1 VGFARGA
8 VWSLI
13 ATPHNGKHEF
23 QTTHFSEKPMTP
35 ATSRISDLL
44 RTAAALTACLMI
56 GATATAQAAAAADA
70 TPSVRVN
77 YRDLNLATEQGT
89 QALYGRI
96 VSAARKVCA
105 PSDIRILVEVAAAQT
120 CEAQAVA
127 HAVRAVNNPQL
138 AATYSAHQRQ
148 G

>member
-1 VGFARGA
+1 
-8 VWSLI
+8 
-13 ATPHNGKHEF
+13 
-23 QTTHFSEKPMTP
+23 MTP

-44 RTAAALTACLMI
+44 RASAALTACLMI
-56 GATATAQAAAAADA
+56 GATATAHAAAPADA
-70 TPSVRVN
+70 TPSVQVN
-77 YRDLNLATEQGT
+77 YHDLNLATEQGT

-105 PSDIRILVEVAAAQT
+105 PSDIRVLVEFAAARA

-127 HAVRAVNNPQL
+127 DAVRAVNNPRL
-138 AATYSAHQRQ
+138 AATYSAHRRQ

>member
-1 VGFARGA
+1 
-8 VWSLI
+8 
-13 ATPHNGKHEF
+13 
-23 QTTHFSEKPMTP
+23 MTS
-35 ATSRISDLL
+35 ATSSIGDLL
-44 RTAAALTACLMI
+44 RASAALTACVII
-56 GATATAQAAAAADA
+56 GATATAHAAAAADA
-70 TPSVRVN
+70 ASSVQVN

-105 PSDIRILVEVAAAQT
+105 PSDIRVLVEVAAARA

-127 HAVRAVNNPQL
+127 HAVRAVNNPRL
-138 AATYSAHQRQ
+138 AATYSAHRRQ

>member
-1 VGFARGA
+1 
-8 VWSLI
+8 
-13 ATPHNGKHEF
+13 
-23 QTTHFSEKPMTP
+23 MTP
-35 ATSRISDLL
+35 ATTRISDLL
-44 RTAAALTACLMI
+44 RASAALTACLLI
-56 GATATAQAAAAADA
+56 GATAHAAAPADA

-77 YRDLNLATEQGT
+77 YHDLDLSTEQGT

-105 PSDIRILVEVAAAQT
+105 PSDIRVLVEVAAAQA

-127 HAVRAVNNPQL
+127 HAVRTVNNPRL
-138 AATYSAHQRQ
+138 AVTYSAHQRQ

>member
-1 VGFARGA
+1 
-8 VWSLI
+8 
-13 ATPHNGKHEF
+13 
-23 QTTHFSEKPMTP
+23 MTP

-44 RTAAALTACLMI
+44 RASAALTACLMI
-56 GATATAQAAAAADA
+56 GVTATAHAADA

-77 YRDLNLATEQGT
+77 YHDLNLATEQGT

-105 PSDIRILVEVAAAQT
+105 PSDIRILVEVAAAQA

>member
-1 VGFARGA
+1 
-8 VWSLI
+8 
-13 ATPHNGKHEF
+13 
-23 QTTHFSEKPMTP
+23 MTR
-35 ATSRISDLL
+35 ATSTISDLL
-44 RTAAALTACLMI
+44 RASAALTACLMI
-56 GATATAQAAAAADA
+56 GATATAHAAAPA

-77 YRDLNLATEQGT
+77 YHDLNLATEQGT

-105 PSDIRILVEVAAAQT
+105 PGDIRVLVEVAAAHA

-127 HAVRAVNNPQL
+127 HAVRAVNNPRL

>member
-1 VGFARGA
+1 
-8 VWSLI
+8 
-13 ATPHNGKHEF
+13 
-23 QTTHFSEKPMTP
+23 MTP

-44 RTAAALTACLMI
+44 RASAALTACLMI
-56 GATATAQAAAAADA
+56 GATATAHAAAPAA

-77 YRDLNLATEQGT
+77 YHDLNLATEQGT

-105 PSDIRILVEVAAAQT
+105 PGDIRVLVEVAAAHA

-127 HAVRAVNNPQL
+127 HAVRAVNNPRL

>member
-1 VGFARGA
+1 
-8 VWSLI
+8 
-13 ATPHNGKHEF
+13 
-23 QTTHFSEKPMTP
+23 MTR

-44 RTAAALTACLMI
+44 RASAALTACLLMI
-56 GATATAQAAAAADA
+56 GATATAHAAA

-77 YRDLNLATEQGT
+77 YHDLNLATEQGT

-96 VSAARKVCA
+96 VAAARKVCA
-105 PSDIRILVEVAAAQT
+105 PSDIRVLVEVAAAHA

-127 HAVRAVNNPQL
+127 HAVRAVNNPRL
-138 AATYSAHQRQ
+138 AAIYSAHQRQ

>member
-1 VGFARGA
+1 
-8 VWSLI
+8 
-13 ATPHNGKHEF
+13 
-23 QTTHFSEKPMTP
+23 MTP

-44 RTAAALTACLMI
+44 RASAALTACLMI
-56 GATATAQAAAAADA
+56 GATATAHAAAPADA
-70 TPSVRVN
+70 TPSARVN
-77 YRDLNLATEQGT
+77 YHDLNLAPEQGP

-105 PSDIRILVEVAAAQT
+105 PSDIRVLVEVAAAHPLETQG
-120 CEAQAVA
+120 VPHPA
-127 HAVRAVNNPQL
+127 HAVTNPRL

>member
-1 VGFARGA
+1 
-8 VWSLI
+8 
-13 ATPHNGKHEF
+13 
-23 QTTHFSEKPMTP
+23 MTR

-44 RTAAALTACLMI
+44 RASATLTACLMI
-56 GATATAQAAAAADA
+56 GATATAHAAAA

-77 YRDLNLATEQGT
+77 YHDLNLATEQGT

-105 PSDIRILVEVAAAQT
+105 PSDIRVLVEVAAAHA

-127 HAVRAVNNPQL
+127 HAVRAVNNPRL

>member
-1 VGFARGA
+1 
-8 VWSLI
+8 
-13 ATPHNGKHEF
+13 
-23 QTTHFSEKPMTP
+23 MTR

-44 RTAAALTACLMI
+44 RASAALTACLMI
-56 GATATAQAAAAADA
+56 GAAATAHAAALPDA

-77 YRDLNLATEQGT
+77 YRSADLATGQGT
-89 QALYGRI
+89 LALYGRI

-105 PSDIRILVEVAAAQT
+105 VSDIRNLAEVSLGRA

-127 HAVRAVNNPQL
+127 RAVRDVNSPRL
-138 AATYSAHQRQ
+138 AALYSAQLRR

>member
-1 VGFARGA
+1 
-8 VWSLI
+8 
-13 ATPHNGKHEF
+13 
-23 QTTHFSEKPMTP
+23 MTS

-44 RTAAALTACLMI
+44 RASAALTACLI
-56 GATATAQAAAAADA
+56 VGASATAYAAAPADA
-70 TPSVRVN
+70 SASVRVN

-105 PSDIRILVEVAAAQT
+105 VSDIRVLAEVAAAQA
-120 CEAQAVA
+120 CETQAIA
-127 HAVRAVNNPQL
+127 HAVRAVNSPRL
-138 AATYSAHQRQ
+138 AATHSAHQRGQ

>member
-1 VGFARGA
+1 
-8 VWSLI
+8 
-13 ATPHNGKHEF
+13 
-23 QTTHFSEKPMTP
+23 MTS

-44 RTAAALTACLMI
+44 RASAALTACLMI
-56 GATATAQAAAAADA
+56 GATATAHASADA
-70 TPSVRVN
+70 VPSVRVN
-77 YRDLNLATEQGT
+77 YHDLDLATEQGT
-89 QALYGRI
+89 LALYGRI

-127 HAVRAVNNPQL
+127 RAVRTVNNPRL

>member
-1 VGFARGA
+1 MGA
-8 VWSLI
+8 PQDRRL
-13 ATPHNGKHEF
+13 
-23 QTTHFSEKPMTP
+23 
-35 ATSRISDLL
+35 
-44 RTAAALTACLMI
+44 AAYDI
-56 GATATAQAAAAADA
+56 GAIPTTLHRVPQPPAAA

-77 YRDLNLATEQGT
+77 YHDLNLATEQGT

-105 PSDIRILVEVAAAQT
+105 PSDIRVLVEVAAAHA

-127 HAVRAVNNPQL
+127 HAVRAVNNPRL